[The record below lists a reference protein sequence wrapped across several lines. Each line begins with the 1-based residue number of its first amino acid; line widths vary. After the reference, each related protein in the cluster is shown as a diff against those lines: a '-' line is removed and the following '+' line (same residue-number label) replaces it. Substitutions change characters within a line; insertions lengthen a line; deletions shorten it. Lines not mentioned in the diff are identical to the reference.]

1 MDANNVKRLGNIVG
15 NIVVTNFFLLF
26 ITILLIL
33 VIILWIYS
41 KTTLNS
47 RNCNVM
53 DTLYKEFPKIH
64 NVNPSNDNYKFNLR
78 DYYIKTAYNACSAG
92 GFKNDFV
99 NICALTNCIKQ
110 GARCLDF
117 QIYSVENA
125 PVIATSS
132 VSDFTV
138 KETYN
143 SVPFSEALQ
152 VINDYAFS
160 GSTSPNPN
168 DPLIIH
174 LRIMSNN
181 REIYSVMAKNITT
194 ILGRRIL
201 GPKYSYENHGNNLG
215 SLPLSEFLG
224 KIIIIAD
231 KTNPLFEDTPL
242 DEYIN
247 LASNSIF
254 MRCVRYSSGIKYTP
268 DIEELIEYNKK
279 NMTLCLPDISPNN
292 QNYSA
297 SLALKCGCQMVGIS
311 FQNFDNNMAYY
322 DEFFDSAGCAF
333 VLKPETL
340 RFVPVTIPAPTL
352 PPERYSYKQRDISSE
367 FYKFTI

>member
-1 MDANNVKRLGNIVG
+1 MDAKRVGKMVGGIVAT
-15 NIVVTNFFLLF
+15 NLFLIFVTVVLIVM
-26 ITILLIL
+26 
-33 VIILWIYS
+33 IILWVYS
-41 KTTLNS
+41 KTKLNS
-47 RNCNVM
+47 RNCSVM
-53 DTLYKEFPKIH
+53 DSLYKDFPKIH
-64 NVNPSNDNYKFNLR
+64 NINPSNENYKNNLR

-99 NICALTNCIKQ
+99 NTCALTNCIKQ

-117 QIYSVENA
+117 QIYSLENS

-143 SVPFSEALQ
+143 SVPFSEAVQ
-152 VINDYAFS
+152 IINDYAFS

-174 LRIMSNN
+174 LRMMSNN
-181 REIYSVMAKNITT
+181 KEIYGMMAKDITT

-224 KIIIIAD
+224 KIIIIVD

-242 DEYIN
+242 DEYVN

-254 MRCVRYSSGIKYTP
+254 MRCLRYSSGIKYTP
-268 DIEELIEYNKK
+268 DIDELTEYNKK
-279 NMTLCLPDISPNN
+279 NMTICLPDISPSSE
-292 QNYSA
+292 NYSA
-297 SLALKCGCQMVGIS
+297 SLAFKCGCQMVGMS
-311 FQNFDNNMAYY
+311 FQNFDNNMEYY
-322 DEFFDSAGCAF
+322 DEFFDSAGSAF
-333 VLKPETL
+333 VLKPEPL
-340 RFVPVTIPAPTL
+340 RFVPITIDPPTP
-352 PPERYSYKQRDISSE
+352 PPERYSYKQRDISSD